1 MITEQYVT
9 FQTAQLLKEAGF
21 NVPVRTQYSHRGNV
35 WCSEK
40 PNDYNSDKT
49 SPTLSRPTQQLA
61 ARWLREA
68 HGIYVMLTPC
78 YSLAPSDNLDWVVD
92 LFNLKKAE
100 YIQIRNDRK
109 VVLHIYEEAFEYGIQ
124 QALKL
129 II

>member
-1 MITEQYVT
+1 MITESYVS
-9 FQTAQLLKEAGF
+9 FETARMLKKAGF
-21 NVPVRTQYSHRGNV
+21 DELCDTFYSSNVGAPYLLRSHN
-35 WCSEK
+35 SEL
-40 PNDYNSDKT
+40 DKKHY
-49 SPTLSRPTQQLA
+49 SRPTQALA